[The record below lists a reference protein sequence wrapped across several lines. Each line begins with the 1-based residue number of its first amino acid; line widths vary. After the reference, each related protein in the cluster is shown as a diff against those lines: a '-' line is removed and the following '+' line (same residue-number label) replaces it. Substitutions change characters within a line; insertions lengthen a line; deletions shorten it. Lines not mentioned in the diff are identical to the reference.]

1 MRKGDVSMA
10 KTHDHGAKSSGGVVT
25 AGPWSARDSYV
36 AETAVTIDRLTA
48 KLERLER
55 REDAL
60 KQQVAELQEH
70 AQQSTRFQSLAESL
84 RNSRDYKLD
93 EMVRLV
99 KELRAREG
107 NWTMAVARYNAG
119 PTNTIGQRRYIC
131 SVIGSLVA
139 SGFGSWTSGARAFCN
154 ERTASSEAGAIAVSP
169 AQGNSPLI
177 GTPQHGGRR

>member
-1 MRKGDVSMA
+1 MA
-10 KTHDHGAKSSGGVVT
+10 KTQDHGAKSSGGVVT

-93 EMVRLV
+93 ETVRLV
-99 KELRAREG
+99 KELRARVDSLEG
-107 NWTMAVARYNAG
+107 PRAEYGALTHKSFAEVNRKLAELSEGQVREASRVGRLQPVSLAIGFLAAVIAASF
-119 PTNTIGQRRYIC
+119 IG
-131 SVIGSLVA
+131 L
-139 SGFGSWTSGARAFCN
+139 
-154 ERTASSEAGAIAVSP
+154 IA
-169 AQGNSPLI
+169 
-177 GTPQHGGRR
+177 